1 MRISRNDADLEED
14 FSSSSS
20 SSAATATASL
30 LAFNRCRCFLVVL
43 PRLLFTGILL
53 STFVAPFLPG
63 TPEGV
68 VVVSL
73 ARITEVVLIG

>member
-1 MRISRNDADLEED
+1 MRIRRNDADLEED

-20 SSAATATASL
+20 SAAATATASL

-53 STFVAPFLPG
+53 STSFLPG

-73 ARITEVVLIG
+73 ARITEVLCIR